1 MDKNKIFLYMSRWAF
16 HGGAP
21 GLGLFSFDTQTGELE
36 FLRHLNETVSLDPTY
51 LDEEKKILYICNEA
65 NLVEET
71 GYDTGRVFA
80 YRIDPE
86 DGSLEELFRQDTYCP
101 FPDYVNFTPDKK
113 YMIIPHHSWAT
124 GITNIE
130 KDENGNYV
138 PVTRWMDSAID
149 LFRMKPDGT
158 VDKLVDVKK
167 HRFDKRTKDYE
178 NRVTV
183 PHPHCAVRSPSGKL
197 FAVCDKG
204 DCHVYLYTVDTE
216 TEELKLLS
224 RTMSDAP
231 LSESR
236 YCAFHPT
243 KPFFFVN
250 HEHSAHGKMMV
261 SAFRYTEDGMLTP
274 INKVDC
280 LPEGSSADCGQGFC
294 ISNDGKYLYNLL
306 NGYNAVAVLSI
317 DQETGEISV
326 VQHIAVEGTH
336 PRICALSPDGR
347 FLITTCLGGEIAV
360 YRVGEDGRL
369 TRTEHSAHLRGSAY
383 ITFFDPHKQAQNA
396 GK

>member
-1 MDKNKIFLYMSRWAF
+1 MDKNKIYLYMSRWAF

-21 GLGLFSFDTQTGELE
+21 GLGLFSFDTETGELM
-36 FLRHLNETVSLDPTY
+36 FLRHLNETISLDPTY

-65 NLVEET
+65 NLVEEA
-71 GYDTGRVFA
+71 GYDTGRVYG
-80 YRIDPE
+80 YRMDPA
-86 DGSLEELFRQDTYCP
+86 DGSLTELFRQDTFCP
-101 FPDYVNFTPDKK
+101 YPDYINFTPDKK
-113 YMIIPHHSWAT
+113 FMIVPHHSWAT

-130 KDENGNYV
+130 KDAAGNYV

-149 LFRMKPDGT
+149 LFRMNPDGT

-167 HRFDKRTKDYE
+167 HRFDSRTKDYE
-178 NRVTV
+178 NKVTV

-204 DCHVYLYTVDTE
+204 DCHVYMYAVDAE
-216 TEELKLLS
+216 KQELKLLS

-250 HEHSAHGKMMV
+250 HEHSAHGKMIV
-261 SAFRYTEDGMLTP
+261 SAFRYDEEGTLTFL
-274 INKVDC
+274 NKVDC
-280 LPEGSSADCGQGFC
+280 LPEGEKADCGQGFC
-294 ISNDGKYLYNLL
+294 ISKDGKYLYNLL
-306 NGYNAVAVLSI
+306 NGYNAVAVLEI
-317 DQETGEISV
+317 NQETGEISV
-326 VQHIAVEGTH
+326 IQRIPVEGTH

-347 FLITTCLGGEIAV
+347 FLLTTCLGGEIAV
-360 YRVGEDGRL
+360 YRVGENGLL
-369 TRTEHSAHLRGSAY
+369 TRTEHNANLRGSAY
-383 ITFFDPHKQAQNA
+383 ITFFDPHK
-396 GK
+396 

>member
-1 MDKNKIFLYMSRWAF
+1 MSFRDTANSIMSEEKILGQQSLSDGLSACRLRFVSYSEKAMGDSITNAHWRILGKVDTIRLTSDYFTINKALYMIDKNKIYLYMSRWAF

-21 GLGLFSFDTQTGELE
+21 GLGLFSFDTRTGELV
-36 FLRHLNETVSLDPTY
+36 FLRHLNETVSFGPACLDK
-51 LDEEKKILYICNEA
+51 EKRILYVCNET

-71 GYDTGRVFA
+71 GYDTGRVYA

-86 DGSLEELFRQDTYCP
+86 SGNLEELFRQDTYCP
-101 FPDYVNFTPDKK
+101 FPDYVNFTLGNK
-113 YMIIPHHSWAT
+113 YMIVPHHSWAT

-149 LFRMKPDGT
+149 LFRMHSDGT
-158 VDKLVDVKK
+158 IDMLVDVKK
-167 HRFDKRTKDYE
+167 HRFDRRRKDYE

-204 DCHVYLYTVDTE
+204 DCHVYMYTVDPE
-216 TEELKLLS
+216 TEELNLLS

-250 HEHSAHGKMMV
+250 HEHSAH
-261 SAFRYTEDGMLTP
+261 
-274 INKVDC
+274 
-280 LPEGSSADCGQGFC
+280 
-294 ISNDGKYLYNLL
+294 
-306 NGYNAVAVLSI
+306 
-317 DQETGEISV
+317 
-326 VQHIAVEGTH
+326 
-336 PRICALSPDGR
+336 
-347 FLITTCLGGEIAV
+347 
-360 YRVGEDGRL
+360 
-369 TRTEHSAHLRGSAY
+369 LRGSAY
-383 ITFFDPHKQAQNA
+383 ITFFDPHK
-396 GK
+396 

>member
-36 FLRHLNETVSLDPTY
+36 FLRHLNETISLDPTY

-65 NLVEET
+65 NLVDET
-71 GYDTGRVFA
+71 GYDTGRVYA

-130 KDENGNYV
+130 KDESGNYV
-138 PVTRWMDSAID
+138 PITRWMDSAID

-167 HRFDKRTKDYE
+167 HCFDKRTKDYE

-261 SAFRYTEDGMLTP
+261 SAFHYTEDGTLTP

-280 LPEGSSADCGQGFC
+280 LPEGASADCGQGFC

-306 NGYNAVAVLSI
+306 NGYNAVAVLNI

-326 VQHIAVEGTH
+326 VQHIVVEGTH

-360 YRVGEDGRL
+360 YRVGEDGWL
-369 TRTEHSAHLRGSAY
+369 SKTEHSAHLRDSAY
-383 ITFFDPHKQAQNA
+383 ITFFDPHK
-396 GK
+396 

>member
-1 MDKNKIFLYMSRWAF
+1 MDKNKIYLYMSRWAF

-36 FLRHLNETVSLDPTY
+36 FLRHLNETISLDPTY

-261 SAFRYTEDGMLTP
+261 SAFRYTEDGTLTP

-280 LPEGSSADCGQGFC
+280 LPEGASADCGQGFC

-306 NGYNAVAVLSI
+306 NGYNAVAVLNI

-369 TRTEHSAHLRGSAY
+369 TKTEHSAHLRGSAY
-383 ITFFDPHKQAQNA
+383 ITFLDPHK
-396 GK
+396 

>member
-1 MDKNKIFLYMSRWAF
+1 MDKNKIYLYMSRWAF

-21 GLGLFSFDTQTGELE
+21 GLGLFSFDTETGELT

-71 GYDTGRVFA
+71 GYDTGRVYG
-80 YRIDPE
+80 YRIDPA
-86 DGSLEELFRQDTYCP
+86 DGSLTELFRQDTYCP
-101 FPDYVNFTPDKK
+101 YPDYINFTPDRKF
-113 YMIIPHHSWAT
+113 MIVPHHSWAT

-130 KDENGNYV
+130 KDAEGNYV
-138 PVTRWMDSAID
+138 PVIRWMDSAID
-149 LFRMKPDGT
+149 LFRMNPDGT

-167 HRFDKRTKDYE
+167 HRFDSRTRDYE
-178 NRVTV
+178 NKVTV

-204 DCHVYLYTVDTE
+204 DCHVYMYAVDTDKQ
-216 TEELKLLS
+216 ELKLLS

-250 HEHSAHGKMMV
+250 HEHSAHGKMIV
-261 SAFRYTEDGMLTP
+261 SAFRYDEEGNLTFL
-274 INKVDC
+274 NKVDC
-280 LPEGSSADCGQGFC
+280 LPEGEKADCGQGFC
-294 ISNDGKYLYNLL
+294 ISNDGKYLYHLL
-306 NGYNAVAVLSI
+306 NGYNAVAVLEI
-317 DQETGEISV
+317 NQETGEISV
-326 VQHIAVEGTH
+326 IQRIPVEGTH
-336 PRICALSPDGR
+336 PRICGLSPDGR

-360 YRVGEDGRL
+360 YRVGENGML
-369 TRTEHSAHLRGSAY
+369 TVTEHKAHLRGSAY
-383 ITFFDPHKQAQNA
+383 ITFFDPHK
-396 GK
+396 

>member
-1 MDKNKIFLYMSRWAF
+1 MEKHKIYLYMSRWAF

-21 GLGLFSFDTQTGELE
+21 GLALFSFDTQTGELE
-36 FLRHLNETVSLDPTY
+36 FLRHLNETISLDPTY
-51 LDEEKKILYICNEA
+51 LDQEKKILYICNEA

-71 GYDTGRVFA
+71 GYDTGRVYA
-80 YRIDPE
+80 YRIDPKN
-86 DGSLEELFRQDTYCP
+86 GSLEELFRQDTFCP
-101 FPDYVNFTPDKK
+101 FPDYVSFTADKK
-113 YMIIPHHSWAT
+113 YMIVPHHSWAT

-158 VDKLVDVKK
+158 IDKLVDVKK
-167 HRFDKRTKDYE
+167 HRFDRRRKDYE
-178 NRVTV
+178 NKVTI

-204 DCHVYLYTVDTE
+204 DCHVYMYTVDPE
-216 TEELKLLS
+216 KEELKLLS

-243 KPFFFVN
+243 KPYFFVN
-250 HEHSAHGKMMV
+250 HEHSAHGKMIV
-261 SAFRYTEDGMLTP
+261 SAFRYDEDGNLTF

-280 LPEGSSADCGQGFC
+280 LPAGETAKCGQGFC
-294 ISNDGKYLYNLL
+294 ISKDGKYLYNLL
-306 NGYNAVAVLSI
+306 NGYNAVAVLGI
-317 DQETGEISV
+317 DQDSGEISV
-326 VQHIAVEGTH
+326 LQRIPVDGGN
-336 PRICALSPDGR
+336 PRICALSPDGA
-347 FLITTCLGGEIAV
+347 FLITTCLTGEIAV
-360 YRVGEDGRL
+360 YRVGEDGL
-369 TRTEHSAHLRGSAY
+369 LSKTEHTANLRGSAY
-383 ITFFDPHKQAQNA
+383 ITFFDPHEL
-396 GK
+396 

>member
-1 MDKNKIFLYMSRWAF
+1 MSRWAF

-21 GLGLFSFDTQTGELE
+21 GLALFSFDTQTGKLE
-36 FLRHLNETVSLDPTY
+36 FLRHLNETISLDPTY
-51 LDEEKKILYICNEA
+51 LDQEKKILYICNEA

-71 GYDTGRVFA
+71 GYDTGRVYG

-86 DGSLEELFRQDTYCP
+86 TGNLEELFHQDTFCP
-101 FPDYVNFTPDKK
+101 FPDYVSFTADKK
-113 YMIIPHHSWAT
+113 YMIVPHHSWAT

-167 HRFDKRTKDYE
+167 HRFDQRRKDYE
-178 NRVTV
+178 NKVTI

-204 DCHVYLYTVDTE
+204 DCHVYMYTVDPE
-216 TEELKLLS
+216 KEELKLLS

-243 KPFFFVN
+243 KPYFFVN
-250 HEHSAHGKMMV
+250 HEHSAHGKMIV
-261 SAFRYTEDGMLTP
+261 SAFRYDEDGNLTF

-280 LPEGSSADCGQGFC
+280 LPAGETAKCGQGLC
-294 ISNDGKYLYNLL
+294 ISKDGKYLYNLL
-306 NGYNAVAVLSI
+306 NGYNAVAVLGI
-317 DQETGEISV
+317 DQDSGEISV
-326 VQHIAVEGTH
+326 LQRIPVDGGN
-336 PRICALSPDGR
+336 PRICALSPDGA
-347 FLITTCLGGEIAV
+347 FLITTCLTGEIAV
-360 YRVGEDGRL
+360 YRVGEDGLL
-369 TRTEHSAHLRGSAY
+369 TKTEHTADLRGSAY
-383 ITFFDPHKQAQNA
+383 ITFFDPHEL
-396 GK
+396 

>member
-1 MDKNKIFLYMSRWAF
+1 
-16 HGGAP
+16 
-21 GLGLFSFDTQTGELE
+21 
-36 FLRHLNETVSLDPTY
+36 
-51 LDEEKKILYICNEA
+51 
-65 NLVEET
+65 
-71 GYDTGRVFA
+71 
-80 YRIDPE
+80 
-86 DGSLEELFRQDTYCP
+86 
-101 FPDYVNFTPDKK
+101 
-113 YMIIPHHSWAT
+113 
-124 GITNIE
+124 
-130 KDENGNYV
+130 
-138 PVTRWMDSAID
+138 MDSAID

-261 SAFRYTEDGMLTP
+261 SAFHYTEDGTLTL

-280 LPEGSSADCGQGFC
+280 LPEGASADCGQGFC

-306 NGYNAVAVLSI
+306 NGYNAVAVLNI

-369 TRTEHSAHLRGSAY
+369 TRTEHTAHLRGSAY
-383 ITFFDPHKQAQNA
+383 ITFFDPHK
-396 GK
+396 

>member
-1 MDKNKIFLYMSRWAF
+1 MSRWAF

-71 GYDTGRVFA
+71 GYDTGRVYA

-86 DGSLEELFRQDTYCP
+86 DGSLEELFREDTYCP
-101 FPDYVNFTPDKK
+101 FPDYVNFILDKK
-113 YMIIPHHSWAT
+113 HMIVPHHSWAT

-197 FAVCDKG
+197 FAVCNKG
-204 DCHVYLYTVDTE
+204 DCHVYLYSVDT
-216 TEELKLLS
+216 
-224 RTMSDAP
+224 
-231 LSESR
+231 
-236 YCAFHPT
+236 
-243 KPFFFVN
+243 
-250 HEHSAHGKMMV
+250 
-261 SAFRYTEDGMLTP
+261 
-274 INKVDC
+274 
-280 LPEGSSADCGQGFC
+280 
-294 ISNDGKYLYNLL
+294 
-306 NGYNAVAVLSI
+306 
-317 DQETGEISV
+317 
-326 VQHIAVEGTH
+326 
-336 PRICALSPDGR
+336 
-347 FLITTCLGGEIAV
+347 AV
-360 YRVGEDGRL
+360 Y
-369 TRTEHSAHLRGSAY
+369 EHKRDSLRAAM
-383 ITFFDPHKQAQNA
+383 TFWTDNL
-396 GK
+396 

>member
-1 MDKNKIFLYMSRWAF
+1 MEKHKIYLYMSRWAF

-21 GLGLFSFDTQTGELE
+21 GLALFSFDTQTGELE
-36 FLRHLNETVSLDPTY
+36 FLRHLNETISLDPTY
-51 LDEEKKILYICNEA
+51 LDQEKKILYICNEA

-71 GYDTGRVFA
+71 GYDTGRVYA

-86 DGSLEELFRQDTYCP
+86 NGSLEELFRQDTFCP
-101 FPDYVNFTPDKK
+101 FPDYVNFTADKK
-113 YMIIPHHSWAT
+113 YMIVPHHSWAT

-130 KDENGNYV
+130 KDANGNYV

-158 VDKLVDVKK
+158 IDKLVDVKK
-167 HRFDKRTKDYE
+167 HRFDRRRKDYE
-178 NRVTV
+178 NKVTI

-204 DCHVYLYTVDTE
+204 DCHVYMYTVDPE
-216 TEELKLLS
+216 KEELKLLS

-243 KPFFFVN
+243 KPYFFVN
-250 HEHSAHGKMMV
+250 HEHSAHGKMIV
-261 SAFRYTEDGMLTP
+261 SAFRYDEDGNLTF

-280 LPEGSSADCGQGFC
+280 LPAGETAKCGQGFC
-294 ISNDGKYLYNLL
+294 ISKDGKYLYNLL
-306 NGYNAVAVLSI
+306 NGYNAVAVLGI
-317 DQETGEISV
+317 DQDSGELSV
-326 VQHIAVEGTH
+326 LQRIPVDGGN
-336 PRICALSPDGR
+336 PRICALSPDGA
-347 FLITTCLGGEIAV
+347 FLITTCLTGEIAV
-360 YRVGEDGRL
+360 YRVGEDGLL
-369 TRTEHSAHLRGSAY
+369 TKTEHTADLRGSAY
-383 ITFFDPHKQAQNA
+383 ITFFDPHEL
-396 GK
+396 